1 MLTKQDLD
9 KLADRLKEFQVETP
23 DYIDGLKEMEE
34 PPTPPSSLKSFD
46 GTYSFPETPDMMSRD
61 RSPSDDQIVLKSN
74 IDNTL
79 LYGTREELS
88 ASQYIKTILECDN
101 VPPVIELNYGDEYL
115 RCLCDFAKRYS
126 KEKKN
131 ENLFQWFVEY
141 PKTMEF
147 VHELLLMADFLDI
160 PPLFEI
166 CQYYIASQL
175 IYSDSIKEIK
185 RALAMDFALTEEEE
199 KTILLNNYYKN

>member
-1 MLTKQDLD
+1 
-9 KLADRLKEFQVETP
+9 
-23 DYIDGLKEMEE
+23 
-34 PPTPPSSLKSFD
+34 
-46 GTYSFPETPDMMSRD
+46 
-61 RSPSDDQIVLKSN
+61 
-74 IDNTL
+74 
-79 LYGTREELS
+79 
-88 ASQYIKTILECDN
+88 
-101 VPPVIELNYGDEYL
+101 
-115 RCLCDFAKRYS
+115 
-126 KEKKN
+126 
-131 ENLFQWFVEY
+131 
-141 PKTMEF
+141 MEF